1 MSLVLI
7 NCLIITKN
15 IMSHFTPVERSCN
28 DATSEKNATF
38 TSPGYPGPT
47 VGNIVC
53 QYEVHI
59 QAGIC
64 AVR

>member
-1 MSLVLI
+1 MSLI
-7 NCLIITKN
+7 
-15 IMSHFTPVERSCN
+15 TPVERSCN

-38 TSPGYPGPT
+38 MSPGYPGPT

-59 QAGIC
+59 QAGTC